1 MLKLGKVIKEKSFT
15 VTDLS
20 SFDITRMGWS
30 RKPRRVEFSINP
42 SPIGTG
48 GFREAF
54 TATSRQE
61 GFDASTWVVKKYLP
75 KVLEDIELINQ
86 TPKHHTKKVV
96 QLRLRARNFAL
107 QLHQK
112 VCKRNAEE
120 VHGEVLS

>member
-15 VTDLS
+15 VTDL
-20 SFDITRMGWS
+20 
-30 RKPRRVEFSINP
+30 
-42 SPIGTG
+42 
-48 GFREAF
+48 
-54 TATSRQE
+54 
-61 GFDASTWVVKKYLP
+61 FDASTWVVKKYLP